1 MPVGCAGR
9 PTGYGCHLYEGKNEM
24 STYRYEPDLK
34 YAGTHE
40 WARQENSQVVV
51 GISDAAQDMMSDI
64 VFVELP
70 EVGLAVSAGDA
81 VAVVESVKAAED
93 IYAPVSGSVSAVNE
107 DLNDTPELV
116 NSDPYEAWFLKIEVE
131 DGAELE
137 KLMDADAYSAFV
149 DSQQ

>member
-1 MPVGCAGR
+1 MA
-9 PTGYGCHLYEGKNEM
+9 
-24 STYRYEPDLK
+24 TYIYEPSLK
-34 YAGTHE
+34 YADTHE
-40 WARQENSQVVV
+40 WTRQEDSQVVV

-70 EVGLAVSAGDA
+70 EIGTTVSAGEA

-93 IYAPVSGSVSAVNE
+93 IIAPVSGSVSAVNE
-107 DLNDTPELV
+107 ELNDTPELV
-116 NSDPYEAWFLKIEVE
+116 NSDPYGAWFLKIEIE
-131 DGAELE
+131 DGEELE